1 MEDNGTKRKHML
13 LGLGSLLLIAGIAYS
28 IYWFSRGQFFQA
40 TDDAYVSGNLV
51 QLMPQVSGNVVSI
64 HAQDTELV
72 KAGQVLVKLDG
83 TDAKL
88 ALRTAE
94 NDLAETV
101 RSVKQRFETANELQ
115 ATVNEKQVELDKAK
129 EDLMRR
135 QKLISDHAVSSEELQ
150 HAKDNAVIAQSSLD
164 SAKHR
169 FEAARSAVAN
179 TTLDAHPSVLKA
191 EARLREAWL
200 GVQRTTIEAPTTGY
214 IAKRSV
220 QIGQHVSPGSS
231 LMVIIP
237 LNEIWVDANFKED
250 QLRHTRIG
258 QSVILTSDLYGSK
271 VEFHGKVAGLGAGTG
286 SVFSLLPPQNATGN
300 WIKVIQRLPVRITLD
315 ANEIAQHPLRIGLSM
330 VATVDTH
337 DESGG
342 MLSGGQHEEPVYST
356 PVFDKKDDAVERLIE
371 KILSDNAK

>member
-28 IYWFSRGQFFQA
+28 IYWFSHGQFFQA

-101 RSVKQRFETANELQ
+101 RSVKQRFETANELK

-129 EDLMRR
+129 EDLRRR

-150 HAKDNAVIAQSSLD
+150 HAKDNTVIAQSSLD

-191 EARLREAWL
+191 EARLREVWL
-200 GVQRTTIEAPTTGY
+200 GVQRTTIEAPATGY

-220 QIGQHVSPGSS
+220 QIGQRVSPGSS

-337 DESGG
+337 DESGS

-356 PVFDKKDDAVERLIE
+356 SVFEKKDDAVERLIE